1 MDEHN
6 PYHSPAAQIADTMP
20 QERLTIEP
28 AGRWRRFF
36 NLLIDYAC
44 FTLLAM
50 LVMVPYATWLV
61 VQGGEA
67 ALDVLDEP
75 NFLRDYGIGLGAML
89 LYYIPLEGF
98 FGFTVGKL
106 ITGTRVVNEQGGK
119 PRWGQIVGRTFA
131 RFIPFEAFSVLF
143 ANDGERRG
151 WHDSLPKTYVVRR
164 RR

>member
-6 PYHSPAAQIADTMP
+6 PYHSPAAQIAETLP
-20 QERLTIEP
+20 QERLTIES

-50 LVMVPYATWLV
+50 LVLIPYAAWLV

-67 ALDVLDEP
+67 ALATLEEP
-75 NFLRDYGIGLGAML
+75 NLLRDYGIGIGAML
-89 LYYIPLEGF
+89 IYYIPLEGF

-106 ITGTRVVNEQGGK
+106 ITGTRVVTENGGK

-131 RFIPFEAFSVLF
+131 RFIPFEALSVLF
-143 ANDGERRG
+143 WNDKERRG
-151 WHDSLPKTYVVRR
+151 WHDSLSKTCVVRR
-164 RR
+164 R